1 MPIYEYECQD
11 CRNKFDKLQK
21 ISDAPIKICEICA
34 GQTVRLISKVGFRL
48 QGSGWYET
56 DFKSDQDKKKDL
68 AESAPTIAA
77 ETKIDAKPVAKTE
90 IKTAPKAEIKTETK
104 IAEPK
109 AAATN

>member
-21 ISDAPIKICEICA
+21 ISDDPIKICEICA

-68 AESAPTIAA
+68 AESAPTVAA
-77 ETKIDAKPVAKTE
+77 ETKIDAKTE
-90 IKTAPKAEIKTETK
+90 IKTAPKTEIKTETK

-109 AAATN
+109 AATIN